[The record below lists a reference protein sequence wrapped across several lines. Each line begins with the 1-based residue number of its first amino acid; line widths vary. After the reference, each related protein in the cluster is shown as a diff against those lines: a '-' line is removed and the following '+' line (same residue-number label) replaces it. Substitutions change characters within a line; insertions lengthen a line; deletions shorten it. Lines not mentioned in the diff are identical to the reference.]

1 MTHVSTMLGT
11 RYFPSLLW
19 PHRRPKFFD
28 RSCRQGNR
36 SPDRLRG
43 VSNPLMGPPDAPR
56 PGRAAGGAKVEASEK
71 DLVHV
76 TELSTP
82 QLQRRLRIRG

>member
-1 MTHVSTMLGT
+1 MFQRCLVLGIFRAYCGRIEG
-11 RYFPSLLW
+11 RYSSIVAAGKATDPLTNSA
-19 PHRRPKFFD
+19 
-28 RSCRQGNR
+28 
-36 SPDRLRG
+36 RG
-43 VSNPLMGPPDAPR
+43 VSNPLVGPPDAPR